1 MLSCPIESSDEWKK
15 TLESTNGDR
24 EAALAIWR
32 ADETLSKDV
41 NLNEK
46 VDNDTFADERD
57 GEPDP
62 IEEPKSENPF
72 DKLIENIKVFLAK
85 QYQIL
90 SRKMVSN
97 QSGKLD
103 ELQKVIDA
111 FTALEGVESINMFI
125 KDAYQNS
132 ERVIN
137 RFNRIIGNKDLKT
150 RKELI
155 KELSDVNEFV
165 NGYSILN
172 EISKKDIYK
181 FFSEPVDPSIPAN
194 ELTPQ
199 QMLSR
204 AIEVRRVVNEQ
215 FIEIGIPLMAEFLSE
230 YQSGYSTENIAEEVN
245 RVQGKMDIVK
255 KDPALSDE
263 QRAKE
268 VTKLQEEL
276 DKYQKY
282 SLDVKGLEDILRSA
296 STDASVFDFL
306 ISPLVSSEDAALA
319 LFGIAI
325 KSQLEIARQKDIKL
339 RNEWNVDFENYAA
352 TTSASRDNKAEF
364 NKGIYEFIKYS
375 YRNKKGEVV
384 NVDTAGLVQKYDLA
398 SYRNE
403 EFKFKE
409 SMGDP
414 PIAVDPLNPTRK
426 EESKMNQYAKK
437 IGIWYSQ
444 NKKPKSEKEID
455 DIINAKKKEVYNRLI
470 TQKEYDVWE
479 ADRIHKNEQWGT
491 ITYRKELSQ
500 PADKYLNPKW
510 KAMYDVNDNPINA
523 KGKLHQTYVK
533 IMMDAQELLPESQ
546 RIGFRLPSIP
556 KSDLERVMTNGLVST
571 IQENIKDA
579 TEVRDIDSTQFGIA
593 NTSQLGVK
601 FIPIHYTQQM
611 SAEDIS
617 LDLGKSILEFAAMAH
632 KYSALNEVNGEIS
645 LFKSIISKEGRVIE
659 TDENGRGIL
668 DVFANALGYQE
679 FIKKNGESYSQKHV
693 DAFINMIVNGE
704 TQVNETLF
712 GISSTKVTNTL
723 SAFSAL
729 TSIAMDPLKGI
740 ANNMQGNIQLIIEAN
755 SGQFISKSDVAVGKG
770 YYFSS
775 VPSLLADFGNSIPKS
790 LLGQMIEFYDA
801 IQGEFVDQYGKKVTA
816 SAAAKLFSTDTMFFN
831 MHLGEHEIQV
841 PTMLALMNA
850 TNVIDKKT
858 GKTMTLLEAHN
869 IYGAYGVGENTN
881 FTEKKRQDFQNRLH
895 ALNKRMHGVYNEFDK
910 GTMQRYNVGRL
921 AVMYRKHLVPGYKR
935 RFKSMTMDHELGTF
949 TEGYYNTFWRLF
961 LKDLVTFKWN
971 MIEGWST
978 YTPFQKAQMKRAIAE
993 ATMIL
998 TTTALAGILIS
1009 MGDDDEEWKDNYAYN
1024 FALYEMIRM
1033 RSETAAYISPKD
1045 AYKVVKSPSAMTSTL
1060 ERAIRFTDQ
1069 FFFTWDP
1076 EKLTY
1081 QKKSGIWEKGDNKS
1095 WAYFLKLIGISGYN
1109 MQPGEAAES
1118 FLGTI
1123 NK

>member
-32 ADETLSKDV
+32 ADEKLSKDV

-46 VDNDTFADERD
+46 VNNDTFADERE

-62 IEEPKSENPF
+62 IEEPKPENTF
-72 DKLIENIKVFLAK
+72 DELIKNIKIFLAK
-85 QYQIL
+85 QYKIL
-90 SRKMVSN
+90 SKKLISN
-97 QSGKLD
+97 QSGKLN
-103 ELQKVIDA
+103 ELQRVIDA

-125 KDAYQNS
+125 KDAYEKS
-132 ERVIN
+132 EKVIT
-137 RFNRIIGNKDLKT
+137 RFNRIIGNKDSKT

-155 KELSDVNEFV
+155 RELSAINDFV
-165 NGYSILN
+165 NGYSILD
-172 EISKKDIYK
+172 EISQKDIYN
-181 FFSEPVDPSIPAN
+181 FFNEEVDPNIPAN

-204 AIEVRRVVNEQ
+204 ALNVKRAVKEQ

-230 YQSGYSTENIAEEVN
+230 YQSGYSTENINEEINKVLA
-245 RVQGKMDIVK
+245 KMDIVK
-255 KDPALSDE
+255 KDPALTDE
-263 QRAKE
+263 QRAKQT
-268 VTKLQEEL
+268 TKLQEEI
-276 DKYQKY
+276 DKYQKF
-282 SLDVKGLEDILRSA
+282 SLDAKGLENILRSA
-296 STDASVFDFL
+296 STDTSVLDYL
-306 ISPLVSSEDAALA
+306 ISPLISSEDSALA
-319 LFGIAI
+319 LFAKAI
-325 KSQLEIARQKDIKL
+325 KSQLEIGRQKDIKL
-339 RNEWNVDFENYAA
+339 KNEWNTKFEDYAA
-352 TTSASRDNKAEF
+352 VTSASKDNKAEF

-375 YRNKKGEVV
+375 YRNKKGEII
-384 NVDTAGLVQKYDLA
+384 NVDTASFVQKYDMA
-398 SYRNE
+398 AYRNA
-403 EFKFKE
+403 EFKFRE
-409 SMGDP
+409 SIGDP
-414 PIAVDPLNPTRK
+414 PVAVDPTNPTRI
-426 EESKMNQYAKK
+426 EQSKMDQYAKK
-437 IGIWYSQ
+437 IGTWYSQ
-444 NKKPKSEKEID
+444 NKQPKSEKEINE
-455 DIINAKKKEVYNRLI
+455 IINAKKKELFDGLI
-470 TQKEYDVWE
+470 TQKEYKEWE
-479 ADRIHKNEQWGT
+479 DDRIHKNEQWGT

-500 PADKYLNPKW
+500 PASKYLNPKW
-510 KAMYDVNDNPINA
+510 KAMYDINDNPINE
-523 KGKLHQTYVK
+523 KGKYHKFLVSEYIK
-533 IMMDAQELLPESQ
+533 SQELLPVSQ
-546 RIGFRLPSIP
+546 RLGFRLPSIP
-556 KSDLERVMTNGLVST
+556 KSDLERVMTNGLAST

-593 NTSQLGVK
+593 DTSQLGVK
-601 FIPIHYTQQM
+601 FIPIHYTQHM

-617 LDLGKSILEFAAMAH
+617 LDLGKSVLEFAAMAH

-645 LFKSIISKEGRVIE
+645 LFKSIISKPGRVIE
-659 TDENGRGIL
+659 TDAKGRGVL
-668 DVFANALGYQE
+668 DVFANSLGYQE
-679 FIKKNGESYSQKHV
+679 FIRQNGESYSQKHV
-693 DAFINMIVNGE
+693 DAFINMVVNGE

-723 SAFSAL
+723 TAFSAF
-729 TSIAMDPLKGI
+729 TSIAMDPLKGV

-755 SGQFISKSDVAVGKG
+755 SGQFFSKSDLAAGKS
-770 YYFSS
+770 YYLTSI
-775 VPSLLADFGNSIPKS
+775 PSMLNDFGNSVPKG
-790 LLGQMIEFYDA
+790 LVGQMIEMYDA
-801 IQGEFVDQYGKKVTA
+801 IQGEFVDQYGKKVT
-816 SAAAKLFSTDTMFFN
+816 SSVAAKLISTDTMFFN
-831 MHLGEHEIQV
+831 MHFGEHEIQV
-841 PTMLALMNA
+841 STMLALMNA

-869 IYGAYGVGENTN
+869 IYGAYEVGENTN

-949 TEGYYNTFWRLF
+949 TEGYYISFWRLF
-961 LKDLVTFKWN
+961 FKDLVTFKWN
-971 MIEGWST
+971 MIQGWST
-978 YTPFQKAQMKRAIAE
+978 YTSFEKAQMKRAIAE
-993 ATMIL
+993 ATLIL
-998 TTTALAGILIS
+998 TTTSLAWILIS
-1009 MGDDDEEWKDNYAYN
+1009 MGDDDEELKDNYAYN

-1060 ERAIRFTDQ
+1060 ERAIKFTDQ
-1069 FFFTWDP
+1069 FFLTWDP

-1109 MQPGEAAES
+1109 LQPGEAAES

>member
-1 MLSCPIESSDEWKK
+1 MLACPIESSEEWKK
-15 TLESTNGDR
+15 TLASAGGNRDK
-24 EAALAIWR
+24 ALEKWR
-32 ADETLSKDV
+32 ADTKLSTDV
-41 NLNEK
+41 TLNEK
-46 VDNDTFADERD
+46 KESTDE
-57 GEPDP
+57 PV
-62 IEEPKSENPF
+62 EEVKSEDPF
-72 DKLIENIKVFLAK
+72 SKLIQHIKLFLAT
-85 QYQIL
+85 QYKIL
-90 SRKMVSN
+90 STKVVGN
-97 QSGKLD
+97 QKEKLD
-103 ELQKVIDA
+103 ELQRVIDA

-125 KDAYQNS
+125 KDAYEKS
-132 ERVIN
+132 EKVIT
-137 RFNRIIGNKDLKT
+137 RFNKVIGNKDSKT

-155 KELSDVNEFV
+155 KELADINNFV

-172 EISKKDIYK
+172 EISQKDIYN
-181 FFSEPVDPSIPAN
+181 FFNEDVDPSIPAS

-204 AIEVRRVVNEQ
+204 ALTVRRVVQEQ

-230 YQSGYSTENIAEEVN
+230 YQSGYSTENIAEEVS
-245 RVQGKMDIVK
+245 RVQGKMNSVK
-255 KDPALSDE
+255 KDPTLTDE
-263 QRAKE
+263 EKAKK
-268 VTKLQEEL
+268 TSKLQEEL

-296 STDASVFDFL
+296 SSDTSVIDFL
-306 ISPLVSSEDAALA
+306 ISPLISSEDAALA
-319 LFGIAI
+319 LFAKAI

-364 NKGIYEFIKYS
+364 NNGIYEFVKYS
-375 YRNKKGEVV
+375 YKNKEGEIV
-384 NVDTAGLVQKYDLA
+384 NINTAAFTQKYDLA
-398 SYRNE
+398 AYRNE
-403 EFKFKE
+403 EFKFRE
-409 SMGDP
+409 SMGEP
-414 PIAVDPLNPTRK
+414 PIPADPLNITRV
-426 EESKMNQYAKK
+426 EQSKMDQYAKK
-437 IGIWYSQ
+437 MGIWYSK
-444 NKKPKSEKEID
+444 NKQPKSAEEINK
-455 DIINAKKKEVYNRLI
+455 IISAKKRDLYNGLI
-470 TQKEYDVWE
+470 NQKEYDEWY
-479 ADRIHKNEQWGT
+479 ADRVYKNDQYGT

-510 KAMYDVNDNPINA
+510 TAMYDVNDNPINA

-546 RIGFRLPSIP
+546 RIGFNLPSIP
-556 KSDLERVMTNGLVST
+556 KSDLERAMTNGVMST
-571 IQENIKDA
+571 IEENWRDA
-579 TEVRDIDSTQFGIA
+579 TEVRAIDSTQFGIA
-593 NTSQLGVK
+593 DTSQLGVK
-601 FIPIHYTQQM
+601 FIPIHYTQHM

-617 LDLGKSILEFAAMAH
+617 LDLGKSVLMFAAMAH

-645 LFKSIISKEGRVIE
+645 LFKSIISKEKRVIE
-659 TDENGRGIL
+659 TDSQGKGIL
-668 DVFANALGYQE
+668 NVLANSLGYEE
-679 FIKKNGESYSQKHV
+679 FIRQNGESYSQKHV

-723 SAFSAL
+723 TAFSAL

-755 SGQFISKSDVAVGKG
+755 SGQFFSKSDLAAAKA

-775 VPSLLADFGNSIPKS
+775 VPSMLTDFGNSIPKG

-801 IQGEFVDQYGKKVTA
+801 IQGEFVDQYGRKVTSSVA
-816 SAAAKLFSTDTMFFN
+816 IKLFSTDTMFLN

-858 GKTMTLLEAHN
+858 GKTITLLQAHTQ
-869 IYGAYGVGENTN
+869 YGAYGVEENTD
-881 FTEKKRQDFQNRLH
+881 FSEKKRQDFQNRLH

-921 AVMYRKHLVPGYKR
+921 AVMYRKHLAPGYKR
-935 RFKSMTMDHELGTF
+935 RFKSMSMDHELGTF

-1060 ERAIRFTDQ
+1060 ERAIKFTDQ

-1076 EKLTY
+1076 EKLEY
-1081 QKKSGIWEKGDNKS
+1081 QRKSGVWEKGDNKS
-1095 WAYFLKLIGISGYN
+1095 WASFLKLIGYSGYN
-1109 MQPGEAAES
+1109 LEPGEAAES